1 VCTGRACDVAQTT
14 HAVERRCHLLIR
26 RRGSVDKRRG
36 YHRRAPYKLLMQ
48 STAHFYSTVGADVTL
63 KNNSSIVIEIASFS
77 AVGRQQNLIGR

>member
-1 VCTGRACDVAQTT
+1 
-14 HAVERRCHLLIR
+14 
-26 RRGSVDKRRG
+26 
-36 YHRRAPYKLLMQ
+36 MQ